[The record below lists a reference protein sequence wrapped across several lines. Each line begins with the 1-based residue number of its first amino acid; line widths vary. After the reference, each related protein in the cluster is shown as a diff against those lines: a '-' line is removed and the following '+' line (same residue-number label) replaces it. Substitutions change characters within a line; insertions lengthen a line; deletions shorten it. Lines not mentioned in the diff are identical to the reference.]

1 MPAVAQFPIR
11 PVREVSPQALADQL
25 ARPAR
30 ALARRPLAGVE
41 APRQLTFGPGDTLY
55 FDGDIALHFFEIVSG
70 TVRCCRLTPDGRR
83 QIYRFADAGDMLGL
97 GGEIEHGH
105 AAEAVTKVVAR
116 RHRLPGLD
124 AALARDGQLRERVLG
139 ALREEL
145 AAVRLQMMLLGRM
158 SATEKVASFL
168 LARAARAADPVAC
181 PVACAVAC
189 PGACPGAPVHLPMTR
204 ADIADYLGL
213 TIETVSRKISELKR
227 LGVIALNTP
236 TDLCITRHDRL
247 RAMAEAA

>member
-1 MPAVAQFPIR
+1 MPAVAQFAFP
-11 PVREVSPQALADQL
+11 PVRDVLPQALADQL
-25 ARPAR
+25 ARGAR

-41 APRQLTFGPGDTLY
+41 VPRQLTFGPGDTLY
-55 FDGDIALHFFEIVSG
+55 FDGDVALHFFEIASG

-97 GGEIEHGH
+97 GGETEHSH
-105 AAEAVTKVVAR
+105 SAEAVTKVVVR

-168 LARAARAADPVAC
+168 LARAARPADPA
-181 PVACAVAC
+181 
-189 PGACPGAPVHLPMTR
+189 APVHLPMTR

-213 TIETVSRKISELKR
+213 TIETVSRKINEMKR
-227 LGVIALNTP
+227 LGVIALSTP
-236 TDLCITRHDRL
+236 TDLCITRHDQL